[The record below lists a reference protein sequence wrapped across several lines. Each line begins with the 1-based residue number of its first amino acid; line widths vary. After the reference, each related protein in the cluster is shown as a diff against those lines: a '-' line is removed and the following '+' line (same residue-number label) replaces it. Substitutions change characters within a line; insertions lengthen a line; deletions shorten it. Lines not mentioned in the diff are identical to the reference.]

1 MKVSRPQQTLLRCGG
16 ARKGVAAAHAGL
28 ALAICTLQLCS
39 CTVMDTGVGERL
51 SYGPFHEVRIY
62 LRTLPAA
69 SRVALSGDGG

>member
-62 LRTLPAA
+62 LPHPPGSI
-69 SRVALSGDGG
+69 SRCSFR